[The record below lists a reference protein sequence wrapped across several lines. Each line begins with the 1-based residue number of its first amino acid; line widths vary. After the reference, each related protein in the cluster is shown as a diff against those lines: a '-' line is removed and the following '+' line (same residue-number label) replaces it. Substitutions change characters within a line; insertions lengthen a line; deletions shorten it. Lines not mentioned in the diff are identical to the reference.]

1 MFIKFLAFYRLAGEC
16 FLQALMARHFCLIAS
31 LTQKSK
37 KSVGFAPM
45 SACKFSDDEIFIGF
59 RNGEILDI
67 KSGAK
72 KQVLRSK
79 ISALACVGDE
89 VLVAGEDG
97 AIYKFDKSFKLKGK
111 KELFSGEI
119 KEIFIDKNVLVGVD
133 LGNKT
138 KSLEINLF

>member
-1 MFIKFLAFYRLAGEC
+1 M
-16 FLQALMARHFCLIAS
+16 
-31 LTQKSK
+31 
-37 KSVGFAPM
+37 
-45 SACKFSDDEIFIGF
+45 
-59 RNGEILDI
+59 
-67 KSGAK
+67 
-72 KQVLRSK
+72 
-79 ISALACVGDE
+79 GDE